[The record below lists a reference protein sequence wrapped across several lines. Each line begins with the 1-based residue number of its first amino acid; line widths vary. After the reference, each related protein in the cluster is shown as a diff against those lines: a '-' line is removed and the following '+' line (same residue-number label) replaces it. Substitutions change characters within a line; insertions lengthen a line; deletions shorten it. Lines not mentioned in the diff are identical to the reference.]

1 MLLSGKSHGQ
11 RSLIGYSPWGRK
23 ESDATEGLHF
33 HFHFSFL
40 NNFYNRKDLKINF
53 DCPLRIF
60 FATILMKL
68 FPNDCQGKV
77 QLSSPGSCLSA
88 LCFLLRR
95 ILLILPPERS
105 DGYLMG
111 TILSSV

>member
-1 MLLSGKSHGQ
+1 M
-11 RSLIGYSPWGRK
+11 YTSPRAYLK
-23 ESDATEGLHF
+23 CVLRV
-33 HFHFSFL
+33 SFL
-40 NNFYNRKDLKINF
+40 NNFYKRKDLKINF
-53 DCPLRIF
+53 DCSLRIF

-77 QLSSPGSCLSA
+77 QLPFLGSCLST
-88 LCFLLRR
+88 LYFLLRR

-111 TILSSV
+111 TILSSL